1 MPDLEYRLDGDTLML
16 DGLLSVETVARYQQ
30 IGNEALTQSKLG
42 LSVDLSGAEIVG
54 SAAIA
59 LLIAWQRQARQLGK
73 DLSVINAP
81 QHFLDIAGV
90 SGVLDILPFTEP
102 A

>member
-1 MPDLEYRLDGDTLML
+1 MPDLEYRLNGDTLLL
-16 DGLLSVETVARYQQ
+16 DGLLSVETVSRYQK
-30 IGNEALTQSKLG
+30 IGSDALIKSEVG
-42 LSVDLSGAEIVG
+42 LSVDLNGAEIIG

-59 LLIAWQRQARQLGK
+59 LLIAWQRQARNIGK

-81 QHFLDIAGV
+81 QHFLDIASV
-90 SGVLDILPFTEP
+90 SGVLDILPFKKS